1 MLQAQSTAECD
12 VSDACERFDFS
23 SALHC
28 NYSTPVRKQSV
39 MSVSVCPQECLWNYM
54 PSFHQI
60 AVHVTYCWGSV
71 FIWRQ
76 CDALYILGFVDN
88 VVFAQNGQE

>member
-1 MLQAQSTAECD
+1 
-12 VSDACERFDFS
+12 
-23 SALHC
+23 
-28 NYSTPVRKQSV
+28 
-39 MSVSVCPQECLWNYM
+39 M